1 MKKFAFTINGNKY
14 DVEIGE
20 VDDNQIEVSVNGTQY
35 DVEVDRS
42 IQPVKTPKLVR
53 AQNIPST
60 DVSPQV
66 MKTAPAGSSAGGG
79 SIKSPLPGVILELH
93 VREGDK
99 VILGQKLVTL
109 EAMKMEN
116 VINSDKE
123 GVVKT
128 LRFHKGD
135 NVMEGDV
142 LVEIG

>member
-1 MKKFAFTINGNKY
+1 MKKFSFSINGNKY

-20 VDDNQIEVSVNGTQY
+20 VEDSQIEVSVNGTTY

-42 IQPVKTPKLVR
+42 MQLVKTPKLVR

-66 MKTAPAGSSAGGG
+66 MKTAAAGSSAGGG
-79 SIKSPLPGVILELH
+79 SIKSPLPGVILEMH
-93 VREGDK
+93 VREGDT
-99 VILGQKLVTL
+99 VTLGQKLLVL

-116 VINSDKE
+116 VINSDKA
-123 GVVKT
+123 GVVKII
-128 LRFHKGD
+128 RFHKGD

-142 LVEIG
+142 LIEIG